1 VILRVQRE
9 QERRRAEVE
18 TERNTRRVK
27 IGKEAVLETERERG
41 LGPEKGNLRREE
53 GQDQEKPKARDGIP
67 EVIVKM
73 QTIVETREGLWIRTK
88 SRPGWKWR

>member
-18 TERNTRRVK
+18 TERNTRRAK
-27 IGKEAVLETERERG
+27 IEKEAAPETEREKG
-41 LGPEKGNLRREE
+41 LGPGKENPRREE
-53 GQDQEKPKARDGIP
+53 GQDQEKPKARDEIP

-88 SRPGWKWR
+88 SRPDSKWR